1 MTDNLQAWDIIYKSL
16 VQDNNRYNDTFT
28 IVNVYELTN
37 YLDDL
42 YEKITTLE
50 KKLKNNIDAE

>member
-1 MTDNLQAWDIIYKSL
+1 MTDSLQSWDIIYKSL

-42 YEKITTLE
+42 YEKIAALE
-50 KKLKNNIDAE
+50 KKLENNIDAE